1 MKKLLSILAIP
12 MVLASC
18 YPLNDTELIEEIKSE
33 FELPNSYWDGM
44 NSYIIDSEKDYLQKG
59 VEFSKDCT
67 TCTVHT
73 YICISGF
80 ILSQFDKEELF
91 VKADGDNRLI
101 LTEKSSNRA
110 VYTLDFTNSNLYH
123 LEMTWKNHTKLE
135 QKYIPDKSLS
145 MKMDRVA
152 IYWNHF

>member
-1 MKKLLSILAIP
+1 MKRLLFLLLMSL
-12 MVLASC
+12 MLTSC
-18 YPLNDTELIEEIKSE
+18 YPLNDNELIEEIKSE

-59 VEFSKDCT
+59 VEFSTDCT

-80 ILSQFDKEELF
+80 ISFQFDKEELF

-110 VYTLDFTNSNLYH
+110 VYTLDFTNSNFYH

-145 MKMDRVA
+145 MKMNRVV